1 MNNLADKMLEGIF
14 ATPPAP
20 KKNRVNVSITNIVN
34 IVIDQSWIKLKANY

>member
-14 ATPPAP
+14 SSPT
-20 KKNRVNVSITNIVN
+20 KNRVNVSITNIVN